1 MRYKKHDDAVEEEKL
16 FHISYFCKFEQAY
29 A

>member
-1 MRYKKHDDAVEEEKL
+1 MRYKKDDDAVEEEKL
-16 FHISYFCKFEQAY
+16 FHTSFFYKFEQAY